1 MHILAE
7 NLKTMILKSRLVNE
21 EQFKAAEEEARRSEQ
36 SVIDVVIGTGLIPE
50 NYMSELLAEYFG
62 APLANLKKQKME
74 HKILQTIPEVY
85 AKANRLALF
94 DVAEGRAKVAMEDPW
109 NLQTV
114 KYLEQFLGMPVDV
127 YYASSA
133 DLRNA
138 YKLYKR
144 DIAQEF
150 TKIIEE
156 NIAQTAGMEKE
167 GKELGKLAER
177 IPIIHIVDS
186 IIEYA
191 IILNSSDVHFEILPD
206 KLLVR
211 YRIDGILRDVITMP
225 KEIHLALIAR
235 IKILSG
241 LQIDEHFKPQDG
253 RFKFQMEEGSVDIR
267 VSVMPTFYGE
277 KSVLRLLKSGGR
289 PLSLA
294 ELGIDDRSLKLVQE
308 NILKTHGMILVTGP
322 TGHGKTTTLYAI
334 LHLLNKPGVNIS
346 TVEDPIEYS
355 VSRINQ
361 TQVNVK
367 AGITFATG
375 LRSLLRQ
382 NPDILMVGEI
392 RDLET
397 AEISVHAALTGHLV
411 LSTLHT
417 NDAPTAIPR
426 LIDLGVQPFLVS
438 STINAIVA
446 QRLVRK
452 ICLSCVVSFPTPPEV
467 GEIIKKQLEIL
478 GDSDKKIKIPSVI
491 FKGKGCHLCNFS
503 GYSGQIGIYEI
514 FNVDAK
520 VRELVGKEAVSIEE
534 VKKAAKEQGM
544 ETMFEDGLHKVER
557 GVTTIEEVL
566 RVIRE

>member
-7 NLKTMILKSRLVNE
+7 NLKGLILKSRLVNE
-21 EQFKAAEEEARRSEQ
+21 AQFKDAEDEAKRSEQ
-36 SVIDVVIGTGLIPE
+36 SVIDVVIGSGLIPE
-50 NYMSELLAEYFG
+50 NYMSELLADYFG
-62 APLANLKKQKME
+62 APLANLKRQKME
-74 HKILQTIPEVY
+74 HKILQKIPEIY
-85 AKANRLALF
+85 AKSNRLALF
-94 DVAEGRAKVAMEDPW
+94 DITEGRAKVAMEDPW
-109 NLQTV
+109 DVQIV
-114 KYLEQFLGMPVDV
+114 KYLEQLLGMQVDV
-127 YYASSA
+127 YYASSS

-144 DIAQEF
+144 DIALEF
-150 TKIIEE
+150 NKIIEE

-191 IILNSSDVHFEILPD
+191 IILNSSDIHFEILPE

-211 YRIDGILRDVITMP
+211 YRVDGILRDVITMP

-294 ELGIDDRSLKLVQE
+294 ELGIGDRSLKLVQE

-334 LHLLNKPGVNIS
+334 LHLLNKSGVNIS

-361 TQVNVK
+361 TQVNIK

-438 STINAIVA
+438 STINAIIA

-452 ICLSCVVSFPTPPEV
+452 LCLSCVASFPTPPEV
-467 GEIIKKQLEIL
+467 AEIIKNQLAL
-478 GDSDKKIKIPSVI
+478 FGDSDKKVKIPETI
-491 FKGKGCHLCNFS
+491 FKGKGCQLCNFS
-503 GYSGQIGIYEI
+503 GYSGQIGIFEI

-534 VKKAAKEQGM
+534 IKKAAKEQGM
-544 ETMFEDGLHKVER
+544 ETIFQDGLHKVER
-557 GVTTIEEVL
+557 GITTIEEVL

>member
-7 NLKTMILKSRLVNE
+7 NLKGLILKSRLVNE
-21 EQFKAAEEEARRSEQ
+21 AQFKDAEDEAKRSEQ
-36 SVIDVVIGTGLIPE
+36 SVIDVVIGSGLIPE
-50 NYMSELLAEYFG
+50 NYMSELLADYFG
-62 APLANLKKQKME
+62 APLANLKRQKME
-74 HKILQTIPEVY
+74 HKILQKIPEIY
-85 AKANRLALF
+85 AKSNRLALF
-94 DVAEGRAKVAMEDPW
+94 DIAEGRAKVAMEDPW
-109 NLQTV
+109 DVQIV
-114 KYLEQFLGMPVDV
+114 KYLEQLLEMPVDV

-144 DIAQEF
+144 DIALEF
-150 TKIIEE
+150 NKIIEE

-186 IIEYA
+186 IVEYA
-191 IILNSSDVHFEILPD
+191 IILNSSDIHFEILPE

-211 YRIDGILRDVITMP
+211 YRVDGILRDVITMP

-294 ELGIDDRSLKLVQE
+294 ELGIGDRSLKLVQE

-334 LHLLNKPGVNIS
+334 LHLLNKSGVNIS

-361 TQVNVK
+361 TQVNIK

-438 STINAIVA
+438 STVNAIIA

-452 ICLSCVVSFPTPPEV
+452 ICLSCVASFPTPPEV
-467 GEIIKKQLEIL
+467 AEIIKKQLAL
-478 GDSDKKIKIPSVI
+478 SGDSDKKIKIPATI

-503 GYSGQIGIYEI
+503 GYSGQIGIFEI

-520 VRELVGKEAVSIEE
+520 VRELIGKEVVSIEE
-534 VKKAAKEQGM
+534 IKKAAKEQGM
-544 ETMFEDGLHKVER
+544 ETIFQDGLHKVER
-557 GVTTIEEVL
+557 GITAIEEVL